1 MRLPYFIHKK
11 SEQVILVPILAAD
24 PGFEPGQNES
34 ESLVLPLHKSATSDN
49 IIPLKI
55 DIVKPFFEK
64 N

>member
-1 MRLPYFIHKK
+1 MIKNKK
-11 SEQVILVPILAAD
+11 GLANLKFARPFLAAD

-55 DIVKPFFEK
+55 NIVKSFFEK